1 MAILIFF
8 GLRKRDGGDRTRVPG
23 PGSGAPKRPG
33 SRQNRPGNGS
43 LPVVGRSPAPGI
55 RLPRSLHPGDV
66 DLLEGW
72 VKVPH
77 RSSGNELP
85 SGDA

>member
-1 MAILIFF
+1 MALLIFF
-8 GLRKRDGGDRTRVPG
+8 GLRMRDGGDRTWAQGWVGRSQAPG
-23 PGSGAPKRPG
+23 TRP
-33 SRQNRPGNGS
+33 RPGNGS

-55 RLPRSLHPGDV
+55 RLPRSLHSGDV
-66 DLLEGW
+66 ELLKGW
-72 VKVPH
+72 VKVPK